1 MRELIYG
8 VIIVHQHVKEKASK
22 NMAKTMDIYVKQY
35 NHMNSKQETDDLVIN
50 SVINVIRI
58 PKRRNA
64 GGSVVWVGVA
74 QTLMPSYN

>member
-1 MRELIYG
+1 MK
-8 VIIVHQHVKEKASK
+8 KEKASK

-35 NHMNSKQETDDLVIN
+35 NHMNSKQETDDLVSN